1 MRTIIFSAFISL
13 AVLAPNF
20 AHAADWPPLSTKVEA
35 NLQSA
40 DVALYGVTEDGEEMS
55 FEQGTLTATTPL
67 RIASVTKT
75 YVAATALRLWED
87 GKLDLDAPIARYI
100 DPAYAATLAE
110 DGYDTNVITV
120 RQLMSHTSGMA
131 DHAQAQDFFDTILK
145 DTSHMW
151 TREEDLRGLVDWTDP
166 VGTPGERFFYSD
178 TGYVLLGHIIEKQAG
193 MSLAAA
199 ARSYL
204 GLDAIGLPDTY
215 WEIMEAGEGIADR
228 RAHQMFEGMDTYG
241 WSASLDLYGG
251 GGIVSSP
258 RDMARFFQALFSG
271 EVFKKA
277 GTLEV
282 MLSADGL
289 PSDSPYRLGIFVR
302 QLGDVTYYEHSGF
315 WGTLAI
321 YNPATGAAYGG
332 AVTDKTNFPAMRQA
346 LLDALGR

>member
-1 MRTIIFSAFISL
+1 MRTVILSVLFSL
-13 AVLAPNF
+13 AVLAPNV
-20 AHAADWPPLSTKVEA
+20 ASAADWPPLSAKAEA
-35 NLQSA
+35 TLKEV
-40 DVALYGVTEDGEEMS
+40 DVALYGLSAGGEEMS
-55 FEQGTLTATTPL
+55 FEQGALKATTPL

-75 YVAATALRLWED
+75 YVAATALRLWEE
-87 GKLDLDAPIARYI
+87 GKLDLEAPIARYI
-100 DPAYAATLAE
+100 DPAFASTLEE
-110 DGYDTNVITV
+110 DGYDADTITV

-131 DHAQAQDFFDTILK
+131 DHAQTQDFFDTILK
-145 DTSHMW
+145 DPGHMW
-151 TREEDLRGLVDWTDP
+151 TRGEDLRGLVDWTDP
-166 VGTPGERFFYSD
+166 VGTPGERFSYSD
-178 TGYVLLGHIIEKQAG
+178 TGYVLLGHIIEKQSG
-193 MSLAAA
+193 MKLAVA
-199 ARSYL
+199 ARTYL
-204 GLDAIGLPDTY
+204 GLDALGLPDTY
-215 WEIMEAGEGIADR
+215 WEIMEVGEGTADR

-271 EVFKKA
+271 SVFKKA
-277 GTLEV
+277 GTLEM

-289 PSDSPYRLGIFVR
+289 PSDSPYRLGVFVKEYE
-302 QLGDVTYYEHSGF
+302 GVTYYEHSGF